1 MRIVVNGEDR
11 EVPDNVS
18 LEQLITSLQFPHDRL
33 AIELNGS
40 VIRRGEW
47 SKSNLVPGDR
57 IEIVHF
63 VGGG

>member
-1 MRIVVNGEDR
+1 MLIIVNGEER
-11 EVPDNVS
+11 EIPDDLN
-18 LEQLITSLQFPHDRL
+18 LEELVTSLNFPHDRL
-33 AIELNGS
+33 AIELNGT

-47 SKSNLVPGDR
+47 HASNLVPGDR

>member
-1 MRIVVNGEDR
+1 MLIIVNGEDR
-11 EVPDNVS
+11 EIPDDLN
-18 LEQLITSLQFPHDRL
+18 LEELVTSLNFPHDRL

-47 SKSNLVPGDR
+47 QTSKLVPGDR